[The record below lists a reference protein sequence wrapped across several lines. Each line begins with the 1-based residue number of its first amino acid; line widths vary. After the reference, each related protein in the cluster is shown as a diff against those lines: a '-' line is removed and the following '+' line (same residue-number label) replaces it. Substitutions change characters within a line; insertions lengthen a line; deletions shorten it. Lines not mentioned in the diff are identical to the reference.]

1 MKILIVEDDEG
12 TAEILQQVLAAQQY
26 LVEIAQDGQAG
37 WNLVEAFD
45 YDLILLDVKLPKL
58 DGISFCKQLRDK
70 GDLTPILL
78 LTAQDSSTNKVTG
91 LDSGAD
97 DYIVKPYDMD
107 ELLARI
113 RALLRRG
120 GSPLSPI
127 LEWDSL
133 CLDPSNCEI
142 TYNGQPLH
150 FTAREYQLLELFLR
164 NTHRIFSQS
173 ALLDRLWSLEEYPTE
188 NTVRAHI
195 KSLRQKLKK
204 AGAAADFIQTVYGL
218 GYRLKARESDIE
230 NQEKTQVSRR
240 GDVNGLSTSQNN
252 TPQILMP
259 SDLATIWMR
268 NREKYCQRVAVVE
281 QAVTALREGR
291 LSSELQQAAQR
302 EAHTLKGSLGS
313 FGLVEAVRL
322 TREIELLLQTGME
335 FNPAQIEHLSELVE
349 SLRQELEKPIAAL
362 DDIGPPAMTIKQGAR
377 LLIVDDDVALGLAVG
392 SEAFACGIQ
401 AEIACDLAQARTA
414 IAHTRPDIIL
424 LDLSFPDST
433 ESGLT
438 LLAEL
443 AEERSPIP
451 VLIFTGAERFGDRIE
466 VARLGARGFLQ
477 KPLTPAQVMQEIIQ
491 VLDQSSPPDA
501 KLLIVDDDTHL
512 LDFLHGLLEPW
523 GLRLTL
529 LDNPNLFWETLE
541 QAVPD
546 LLILDVEMPDFNG
559 IDLCQ
564 VVRNDPN
571 WSDLPI
577 LFLSAHTDA
586 ETICRVFSVG
596 ADDFVNKPI
605 AGPELVA
612 RILNR
617 LDRTRILRKLAET
630 DGLTGLTNRR
640 KSIQELS
647 RLLRL
652 AARQNQC
659 LCFMI
664 LDLDHFRQINEQYGH
679 DSGDKVLSRLGEL
692 LKQNF
697 RSEDVVA
704 RWGGEE
710 FVLGLYG
717 ITQADGAKRLNVVL
731 ENLRQEQFVSF
742 NGTPFQVTFSAGVV
756 QYPQHGVDVQT
767 LYHAVDQVLYQA
779 KSAGR
784 NQVLLG

>member
-12 TAEILQQVLAAQQY
+12 TAEVLQQALSAQQY
-26 LVEIAQDGQAG
+26 LIEVATDGQAG
-37 WNLVEAFD
+37 WELVEAFD
-45 YDLILLDVKLPKL
+45 YDLILLDVTLPKL
-58 DGISFCKQLRDK
+58 DGISFCQQLRDRENR
-70 GDLTPILL
+70 TPILL
-78 LTAQDSSTNKVTG
+78 LTAQDSSTHKVTG
-91 LDSGAD
+91 LDAGAD

-127 LEWDSL
+127 LEWESL

-142 TYNGQPLH
+142 TYDGKPLR
-150 FTAREYQLLELFLR
+150 FTAREYKLLELFLR

-204 AGAAADFIQTVYGL
+204 AGAASDFIETVYGL
-218 GYRLKARESDIE
+218 GYRLKARKSDIRNPE
-230 NQEKTQVSRR
+230 RTETPRR
-240 GDVNGLSTSQNN
+240 GKANGLSIGQNEA
-252 TPQILMP
+252 PQTRMP
-259 SDLATIWMR
+259 SDLTTIWMR
-268 NREKYCQRVAVVE
+268 NKERYRQRVTVLE
-281 QAVTALREGR
+281 QAITALREGS
-291 LSSELQQAAQR
+291 LQAELQQAAQR

-313 FGLVEAVRL
+313 FRLVEAIRL
-322 TREIELLLQTGME
+322 ASEIETLLQTRIE
-335 FNPAQIEHLSELVE
+335 LNPAQIEHLSELVE
-349 SLRQELEKPIAAL
+349 SLRQELEKPIVA
-362 DDIGPPAMTIKQGAR
+362 DNIDSPPRGIQQGAR
-377 LLIVDDDVALGLAVG
+377 LLIVDDDVELGLALR
-392 SEAFACGIQ
+392 SEAAACGIQ
-401 AEIACDLAQARTA
+401 AESASDVAQARDA
-414 IAHTRPDIIL
+414 IARARPDVIL

-443 AEERSPIP
+443 AEVRSPIP
-451 VLIFTGAERFGDRIE
+451 VLVFTGTEQFGDRVE

-477 KPLTPAQVMQEIIQ
+477 KPLTPARVMQEIIQ

-501 KLLIVDDDTHL
+501 KLLIVDDDSQL
-512 LDFLHGLLEPW
+512 LEFLQGLLEPW

-529 LDNPNLFWETLE
+529 LNDSNQFWETLE
-541 QAVPD
+541 QTAPD

-559 IDLCQ
+559 IDLCE

-586 ETICRVFSVG
+586 DTIYQVFSAG

-605 AGPELVA
+605 AGPELIA

-630 DGLTGLTNRR
+630 DGLTGVTNRR

-652 AARQNQC
+652 AERQNQC

-679 DSGDKVLSRLGEL
+679 DSGDKVLSKLGEL

-717 ITQADGAKRLNVVL
+717 ITKEDGAKRLTVVL

-756 QYPQHGVDVQT
+756 QYPQYGVDVQT
-767 LYHAVDQVLYQA
+767 LYHAGDQVLYRA

>member
-1 MKILIVEDDEG
+1 
-12 TAEILQQVLAAQQY
+12 
-26 LVEIAQDGQAG
+26 
-37 WNLVEAFD
+37 
-45 YDLILLDVKLPKL
+45 
-58 DGISFCKQLRDK
+58 
-70 GDLTPILL
+70 
-78 LTAQDSSTNKVTG
+78 
-91 LDSGAD
+91 
-97 DYIVKPYDMD
+97 
-107 ELLARI
+107 
-113 RALLRRG
+113 
-120 GSPLSPI
+120 
-127 LEWDSL
+127 
-133 CLDPSNCEI
+133 
-142 TYNGQPLH
+142 
-150 FTAREYQLLELFLR
+150 
-164 NTHRIFSQS
+164 
-173 ALLDRLWSLEEYPTE
+173 
-188 NTVRAHI
+188 
-195 KSLRQKLKK
+195 
-204 AGAAADFIQTVYGL
+204 
-218 GYRLKARESDIE
+218 
-230 NQEKTQVSRR
+230 
-240 GDVNGLSTSQNN
+240 
-252 TPQILMP
+252 MP
-259 SDLATIWMR
+259 SDLTTIWTR
-268 NREKYCQRVAVVE
+268 NKERYRQRVTVLE
-281 QAVTALREGR
+281 QAITALREGS
-291 LSSELQQAAQR
+291 LQAELQQAAQR

-313 FGLVEAVRL
+313 FRLVEAVRFAS
-322 TREIELLLQTGME
+322 EIEALLQTGVE
-335 FNPAQIEHLSELVE
+335 FNPVQIEHLSGLVE
-349 SLRQELEKPIAAL
+349 SLRQELEKPLVADNI
-362 DDIGPPAMTIKQGAR
+362 DPPPRGIQQGAR
-377 LLIVDDDVALGLAVG
+377 LLIVDADVELGLALR
-392 SEAFACGIQ
+392 SEAAAFGIQ
-401 AEIACDLAQARTA
+401 AESASDVAQARDA
-414 IAHTRPDIIL
+414 IARARPDVIL

-443 AEERSPIP
+443 AEVRSPIP
-451 VLIFTGAERFGDRIE
+451 VLVFTGAEQFGDRVE

-477 KPLTPAQVMQEIIQ
+477 KPLTPARVMQEIIQ
-491 VLDQSSPPDA
+491 ALDQSSPPDA
-501 KLLIVDDDTHL
+501 KLLIVDDDSQL
-512 LDFLHGLLEPW
+512 LEFLQGLLEPW

-529 LDNPNLFWETLE
+529 LNDSNQFWETLE
-541 QAVPD
+541 QTAPD

-559 IDLCQ
+559 IDLCE

-586 ETICRVFSVG
+586 DTIYQVFSAG

-605 AGPELVA
+605 AGPELIA

-630 DGLTGLTNRR
+630 DGLTGVTNRR

-652 AARQNQC
+652 AERQNQC

-679 DSGDKVLSRLGEL
+679 DSGDKVLSKLGEL

-717 ITQADGAKRLNVVL
+717 ITKEDGAKRLTVVL

-756 QYPQHGVDVQT
+756 QYPQYGVDVQT
-767 LYHAVDQVLYQA
+767 LYHAVDQVLYRA